1 MNENTYFILTLV
13 LSLFLGFF
21 FLFRFLRVLSS
32 SQHIEKITLTRED
45 LEDIKEVLG
54 LLRMKYENSDDDF
67 SKAELRKIED
77 LRTFFIYISNRPS
90 VLVEVKKSL
99 NLVLLPS
106 SMILILGLSLMLLMY
121 TLKSSKQKTIFVLV
135 VISVLSLSL
144 NSSLKVS

>member
-32 SQHIEKITLTRED
+32 SQHVEKITLTRED

-90 VLVEVKKSL
+90 VLVEVKK
-99 NLVLLPS
+99 P
-106 SMILILGLSLMLLMY
+106 
-121 TLKSSKQKTIFVLV
+121 
-135 VISVLSLSL
+135 
-144 NSSLKVS
+144 

>member
-77 LRTFFIYISNRPS
+77 LQTFFIYISNRLS
-90 VLVEVKKSL
+90 VLVEVKK
-99 NLVLLPS
+99 P
-106 SMILILGLSLMLLMY
+106 
-121 TLKSSKQKTIFVLV
+121 
-135 VISVLSLSL
+135 
-144 NSSLKVS
+144 

>member
-1 MNENTYFILTLV
+1 MNENTFFILTLV

-21 FLFRFLRVLSS
+21 FFFRFLRDLSS

-77 LRTFFIYISNRPS
+77 LRTFSYIFQIVPLCLWR
-90 VLVEVKKSL
+90 
-99 NLVLLPS
+99 
-106 SMILILGLSLMLLMY
+106 
-121 TLKSSKQKTIFVLV
+121 
-135 VISVLSLSL
+135 
-144 NSSLKVS
+144 

>member
-13 LSLFLGFF
+13 LSLFWGFF

-45 LEDIKEVLG
+45 LEAIKEVLG

-90 VLVEVKKSL
+90 VLVEVKKS
-99 NLVLLPS
+99 
-106 SMILILGLSLMLLMY
+106 
-121 TLKSSKQKTIFVLV
+121 
-135 VISVLSLSL
+135 
-144 NSSLKVS
+144 

>member
-32 SQHIEKITLTRED
+32 SQHVEKITLTRED

-77 LRTFFIYISNRPS
+77 IRTFFIYI
-90 VLVEVKKSL
+90 
-99 NLVLLPS
+99 
-106 SMILILGLSLMLLMY
+106 
-121 TLKSSKQKTIFVLV
+121 
-135 VISVLSLSL
+135 
-144 NSSLKVS
+144 

>member
-21 FLFRFLRVLSS
+21 ILFRFLRVLSS

-77 LRTFFIYISNRPS
+77 L
-90 VLVEVKKSL
+90 
-99 NLVLLPS
+99 
-106 SMILILGLSLMLLMY
+106 
-121 TLKSSKQKTIFVLV
+121 
-135 VISVLSLSL
+135 
-144 NSSLKVS
+144 

>member
-21 FLFRFLRVLSS
+21 FLFWFLRVLSS

-90 VLVEVKKSL
+90 VLVEVKK
-99 NLVLLPS
+99 P
-106 SMILILGLSLMLLMY
+106 
-121 TLKSSKQKTIFVLV
+121 
-135 VISVLSLSL
+135 
-144 NSSLKVS
+144 

>member
-21 FLFRFLRVLSS
+21 FLFRFLRVLAS
-32 SQHIEKITLTRED
+32 SQHVEKITLTRED

-90 VLVEVKKSL
+90 VLVEVKKS
-99 NLVLLPS
+99 
-106 SMILILGLSLMLLMY
+106 
-121 TLKSSKQKTIFVLV
+121 
-135 VISVLSLSL
+135 
-144 NSSLKVS
+144 

>member
-32 SQHIEKITLTRED
+32 SQHVEKITLTREE

-90 VLVEVKKSL
+90 VLVEVKKS
-99 NLVLLPS
+99 
-106 SMILILGLSLMLLMY
+106 
-121 TLKSSKQKTIFVLV
+121 
-135 VISVLSLSL
+135 
-144 NSSLKVS
+144 

>member
-21 FLFRFLRVLSS
+21 FLFLFLRVLSS

-77 LRTFFIYISNRPS
+77 LRTFFIYISS
-90 VLVEVKKSL
+90 ISL
-99 NLVLLPS
+99 YNYYHRS
-106 SMILILGLSLMLLMY
+106 
-121 TLKSSKQKTIFVLV
+121 
-135 VISVLSLSL
+135 
-144 NSSLKVS
+144 

>member
-32 SQHIEKITLTRED
+32 SQHVEKITLTRED

-90 VLVEVKKSL
+90 PLAPKH
-99 NLVLLPS
+99 PGA
-106 SMILILGLSLMLLMY
+106 I
-121 TLKSSKQKTIFVLV
+121 
-135 VISVLSLSL
+135 
-144 NSSLKVS
+144 

>member
-32 SQHIEKITLTRED
+32 SQHVEKITLTRED

-54 LLRMKYENSDDDF
+54 LLRMKYETSDDDF

-90 VLVEVKKSL
+90 VLVEVKKS
-99 NLVLLPS
+99 
-106 SMILILGLSLMLLMY
+106 
-121 TLKSSKQKTIFVLV
+121 
-135 VISVLSLSL
+135 
-144 NSSLKVS
+144 

>member
-21 FLFRFLRVLSS
+21 FLFRFFRVLSS

-45 LEDIKEVLG
+45 LEDIKEVLR

-90 VLVEVKKSL
+90 VLVEVKKS
-99 NLVLLPS
+99 
-106 SMILILGLSLMLLMY
+106 
-121 TLKSSKQKTIFVLV
+121 
-135 VISVLSLSL
+135 
-144 NSSLKVS
+144 

>member
-13 LSLFLGFF
+13 LSLFLGFYI
-21 FLFRFLRVLSS
+21 LFRFLRVLSS

-90 VLVEVKKSL
+90 VLVEVKK
-99 NLVLLPS
+99 P
-106 SMILILGLSLMLLMY
+106 
-121 TLKSSKQKTIFVLV
+121 
-135 VISVLSLSL
+135 
-144 NSSLKVS
+144 

>member
-1 MNENTYFILTLV
+1 MYENTYFILTLV

-90 VLVEVKKSL
+90 VLVEVKK
-99 NLVLLPS
+99 P
-106 SMILILGLSLMLLMY
+106 
-121 TLKSSKQKTIFVLV
+121 
-135 VISVLSLSL
+135 
-144 NSSLKVS
+144 

>member
-1 MNENTYFILTLV
+1 MKFNIADIVEHPSYGVGIV
-13 LSLFLGFF
+13 VERC
-21 FLFRFLRVLSS
+21 RFLRVLSS

-90 VLVEVKKSL
+90 VLVEVKK
-99 NLVLLPS
+99 P
-106 SMILILGLSLMLLMY
+106 
-121 TLKSSKQKTIFVLV
+121 
-135 VISVLSLSL
+135 
-144 NSSLKVS
+144 

>member
-1 MNENTYFILTLV
+1 MNENTFFILTLV

-21 FLFRFLRVLSS
+21 FFFRFLRDLSS

-90 VLVEVKKSL
+90 VLVEVKKS
-99 NLVLLPS
+99 
-106 SMILILGLSLMLLMY
+106 
-121 TLKSSKQKTIFVLV
+121 
-135 VISVLSLSL
+135 
-144 NSSLKVS
+144 

>member
-32 SQHIEKITLTRED
+32 SQHVEKITLTRED

-77 LRTFFIYISNRPS
+77 LRTFFIYISNRLS
-90 VLVEVKKSL
+90 VLVEVKKS
-99 NLVLLPS
+99 
-106 SMILILGLSLMLLMY
+106 
-121 TLKSSKQKTIFVLV
+121 
-135 VISVLSLSL
+135 
-144 NSSLKVS
+144 

>member
-21 FLFRFLRVLSS
+21 FLFLFLRVLSS

-90 VLVEVKKSL
+90 VLVEVKK
-99 NLVLLPS
+99 P
-106 SMILILGLSLMLLMY
+106 
-121 TLKSSKQKTIFVLV
+121 
-135 VISVLSLSL
+135 
-144 NSSLKVS
+144 

>member
-67 SKAELRKIED
+67 SKAELRNIED

-90 VLVEVKKSL
+90 VLVEVKK
-99 NLVLLPS
+99 P
-106 SMILILGLSLMLLMY
+106 
-121 TLKSSKQKTIFVLV
+121 
-135 VISVLSLSL
+135 
-144 NSSLKVS
+144 

>member
-90 VLVEVKKSL
+90 VLVEVKK
-99 NLVLLPS
+99 P
-106 SMILILGLSLMLLMY
+106 
-121 TLKSSKQKTIFVLV
+121 
-135 VISVLSLSL
+135 
-144 NSSLKVS
+144 

>member
-54 LLRMKYENSDDDF
+54 LLRMNYENSDDDL
-67 SKAELRKIED
+67 SKTELRKIED

-90 VLVEVKKSL
+90 VLVEVKKS
-99 NLVLLPS
+99 
-106 SMILILGLSLMLLMY
+106 
-121 TLKSSKQKTIFVLV
+121 
-135 VISVLSLSL
+135 
-144 NSSLKVS
+144 

>member
-54 LLRMKYENSDDDF
+54 LLRKNYVNSDDDL
-67 SKAELRKIED
+67 SKVELKKIED

-90 VLVEVKKSL
+90 VLVEVKKS
-99 NLVLLPS
+99 
-106 SMILILGLSLMLLMY
+106 
-121 TLKSSKQKTIFVLV
+121 
-135 VISVLSLSL
+135 
-144 NSSLKVS
+144 

>member
-32 SQHIEKITLTRED
+32 SQHVEKITLTRED

-90 VLVEVKKSL
+90 VLVEVK
-99 NLVLLPS
+99 
-106 SMILILGLSLMLLMY
+106 
-121 TLKSSKQKTIFVLV
+121 
-135 VISVLSLSL
+135 
-144 NSSLKVS
+144 NS

>member
-21 FLFRFLRVLSS
+21 ILFRFLRVLSS

-90 VLVEVKKSL
+90 VLVEVKK
-99 NLVLLPS
+99 P
-106 SMILILGLSLMLLMY
+106 
-121 TLKSSKQKTIFVLV
+121 
-135 VISVLSLSL
+135 
-144 NSSLKVS
+144 

>member
-21 FLFRFLRVLSS
+21 FLFRFFRVLSS

-45 LEDIKEVLG
+45 LEDIKEVLR

-77 LRTFFIYISNRPS
+77 LRTFFIYISS
-90 VLVEVKKSL
+90 ISL
-99 NLVLLPS
+99 YNYYHRS
-106 SMILILGLSLMLLMY
+106 
-121 TLKSSKQKTIFVLV
+121 
-135 VISVLSLSL
+135 
-144 NSSLKVS
+144 

>member
-45 LEDIKEVLG
+45 LEDIKEVLR

-90 VLVEVKKSL
+90 VLVEVKK
-99 NLVLLPS
+99 P
-106 SMILILGLSLMLLMY
+106 
-121 TLKSSKQKTIFVLV
+121 
-135 VISVLSLSL
+135 
-144 NSSLKVS
+144 

>member
-21 FLFRFLRVLSS
+21 ILFRFLRVLSS

-90 VLVEVKKSL
+90 VLVEVKKS
-99 NLVLLPS
+99 
-106 SMILILGLSLMLLMY
+106 
-121 TLKSSKQKTIFVLV
+121 
-135 VISVLSLSL
+135 
-144 NSSLKVS
+144 

>member
-21 FLFRFLRVLSS
+21 ILFRFLRVLSS

-54 LLRMKYENSDDDF
+54 LLRMNYENSDDDF

-90 VLVEVKKSL
+90 VLVEVKK
-99 NLVLLPS
+99 P
-106 SMILILGLSLMLLMY
+106 
-121 TLKSSKQKTIFVLV
+121 
-135 VISVLSLSL
+135 
-144 NSSLKVS
+144 

>member
-45 LEDIKEVLG
+45 LEAIKEVLG

-90 VLVEVKKSL
+90 VLVEVKKS
-99 NLVLLPS
+99 
-106 SMILILGLSLMLLMY
+106 
-121 TLKSSKQKTIFVLV
+121 
-135 VISVLSLSL
+135 
-144 NSSLKVS
+144 

>member
-21 FLFRFLRVLSS
+21 ILFRFLRVLSS
-32 SQHIEKITLTRED
+32 SQHVEKITLTRED

-90 VLVEVKKSL
+90 VLVEVKKS
-99 NLVLLPS
+99 
-106 SMILILGLSLMLLMY
+106 
-121 TLKSSKQKTIFVLV
+121 
-135 VISVLSLSL
+135 
-144 NSSLKVS
+144 